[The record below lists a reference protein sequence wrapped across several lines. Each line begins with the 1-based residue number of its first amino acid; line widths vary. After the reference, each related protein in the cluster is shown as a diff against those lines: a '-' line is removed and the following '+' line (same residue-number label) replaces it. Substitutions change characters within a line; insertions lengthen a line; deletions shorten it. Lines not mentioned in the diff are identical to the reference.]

1 MFPPG
6 FNHVVWPF
14 LKDLLIAVNDFSVAV
29 YFFLWLYESF
39 SSRKADSTHASSFL
53 PHRWALPSPWP
64 TSQASPLCSSA
75 RGRPT
80 MTCAA
85 STPAPWSAP
94 WWRLKWLHV
103 PLFIHRRNKA
113 NNTFCHAA
121 VRCSSPANLRISSS
135 CPALSNLHQM
145 RNSCHAQDFILSVK
159 DKRALWKTQIIL
171 QQRQRG
177 LPLHHFLTVWAYIQK
192 VPQISPSFETN
203 EVASKW
209 HFRMDWGC
217 KCHQFTG
224 LNSKEKSPTW
234 HFVSQFSLL
243 HVNEVRSWWLA
254 ECDISAAACAWGKL
268 SDHSAYLS
276 PVFLVNTFTTRVVL
290 SIKSTVAVQVRNP
303 LVLRSSL
310 NSTVCILH
318 LFSSGHEHWHLL
330 NYVTGPCQ
338 KWWGEGVM

>member
-1 MFPPG
+1 MP
-6 FNHVVWPF
+6 
-14 LKDLLIAVNDFSVAV
+14 
-29 YFFLWLYESF
+29 
-39 SSRKADSTHASSFL
+39 
-53 PHRWALPSPWP
+53 AL
-64 TSQASPLCSSA
+64 
-75 RGRPT
+75 
-80 MTCAA
+80 
-85 STPAPWSAP
+85 WSAP

-103 PLFIHRRNKA
+103 PLFIHRHNKA

-159 DKRALWKTQIIL
+159 DKCALWKTQIIL

-203 EVASKW
+203 KVASKW

-224 LNSKEKSPTW
+224 LNSKDKSPTW

-254 ECDISAAACAWGKL
+254 ESDISAAACAWGKL

-276 PVFLVNTFTTRVVL
+276 PVFLFNIFTTWVVL
-290 SIKSTVAVQVRNP
+290 SIRSTVTVQVRNP
-303 LVLRSSL
+303 LVLSL
-310 NSTVCILH
+310 WICILH
-318 LFSSGHEHWHLL
+318 LFSGGHEHRHFL
-330 NYVTGPCQ
+330 NYVAGPCQ
-338 KWWGEGVM
+338 GREESCNGKDEVQSKQIFCKMGQCINITWTLTNLHYCWMIVLWKSSPRAPSLPNTVNTFSLPNGDFDS

>member
-1 MFPPG
+1 
-6 FNHVVWPF
+6 
-14 LKDLLIAVNDFSVAV
+14 
-29 YFFLWLYESF
+29 
-39 SSRKADSTHASSFL
+39 
-53 PHRWALPSPWP
+53 
-64 TSQASPLCSSA
+64 
-75 RGRPT
+75 

-94 WWRLKWLHV
+94 WWRLKRLHV
-103 PLFIHRRNKA
+103 LLFIHRSNKA

-135 CPALSNLHQM
+135 CLALSNLHQM

-159 DKRALWKTQIIL
+159 DKCALWKTQIIL

-177 LPLHHFLTVWAYIQK
+177 LPLHPFLTVWAYIQK
-192 VPQISPSFETN
+192 VPQISPSFEIN

-217 KCHQFTG
+217 KRHWFTG
-224 LNSKEKSPTW
+224 LNSKEKSLTW

-243 HVNEVRSWWLA
+243 HVNEVRSWLA

-276 PVFLVNTFTTRVVL
+276 PVFLVNTFTTQVVL
-290 SIKSTVAVQVRNP
+290 SIKCTASVQVRKP
-303 LVLRSSL
+303 LVLSSL
-310 NSTVCILH
+310 NLYFTFILKSAWTSALVKLCRRPLSKMVGGEESCNCTDEAQSKQIFFCKMGQCINISWALTTMVH
-318 LFSSGHEHWHLL
+318 
-330 NYVTGPCQ
+330 
-338 KWWGEGVM
+338 